1 MSRQTHKRAAHVTY
15 NYIQDWWVKLCG
27 VSDLCAGVADFLDS
41 WKISGND
48 PVWQSLDLK
57 GSSSGVPFCLKADDS
72 TTFGF

>member
-1 MSRQTHKRAAHVTY
+1 MGCSNNKA
-15 NYIQDWWVKLCG
+15 DG
-27 VSDLCAGVADFLDS
+27 ADFLDS

-57 GSSSGVPFCLKADDS
+57 DSSSGALLTLKPDDS

>member
-1 MSRQTHKRAAHVTY
+1 MGCSNNKA
-15 NYIQDWWVKLCG
+15 DG
-27 VSDLCAGVADFLDS
+27 ADFLDS

-57 GSSSGVPFCLKADDS
+57 DAPSMGPFSLKGDDS